1 VQAFLVEHAQGV
13 LLVDT
18 GFSSRQEEAILRY
31 KGRHPAEE
39 ALLPALRKL
48 GVAPGDIRTVINTH
62 FHFDHCGGNYLL
74 PAATFFIQRALLAD
88 RPDYVPDSFE
98 LLDGDTVVAP
108 GVQALATP
116 GHRPG
121 HQSVVVET
129 DRGPVVLT
137 GDAVYTRRAYQTDEL
152 QARAHDPDA
161 YRHSLQRLKAVDP
174 YLVLFAHDPRPA
186 GRGAK

>member
-18 GFSSRQEEAILRY
+18 GFSSRQEEAIVRY
-31 KGRHPAEE
+31 KGRHPAED
-39 ALLPALRKL
+39 ALLPALAKH
-48 GVAPGDIRTVINTH
+48 GVEPGDIRTVINTH

-88 RPDYVPDSFE
+88 RPDYVPAAFE

-108 GVQALATP
+108 GVQVVATP
-116 GHRPG
+116 GHVPG
-121 HQSVVVET
+121 HQSVLVET

-137 GDAVYTRRAYQTDEL
+137 GDAVYTRRAYETDEV
-152 QARAHDPDA
+152 QTRAHDPDA
-161 YRHSLQRLKAVDP
+161 YRRSLQRLKALDP
-174 YLVLFAHDPRPA
+174 YLVLFAHDPRAA